1 MGFWS
6 NVWRWV
12 KKNLDEYDEE
22 KKIQVKI
29 QQWEDVREYTPLA
42 IANTKLTSLVCDE
55 ATVELQTD
63 STLVEPLI
71 PLADDLEAKR
81 Y

>member
-29 QQWEDVREYTPLA
+29 QQWEDIREYNPLS

-63 STLVEPLI
+63 SKLVEPLI
-71 PLADDLEAKR
+71 PLADNLE
-81 Y
+81 